1 LHELCLK
8 TQVLNHY
15 RFRRIENQ
23 LEFPDET
30 FQEII
35 EGKTKL
41 LIPKKSLTDKVPPM
55 KPAFFNP
62 KAKLN
67 RDFSIIAYSAFLN
80 KFQGPKIFLES
91 MSGIGAR
98 GLRVGTELSVEKIV
112 INDLNPSALKMAEY
126 SANLNNVKNVEFSEK
141 EVCRFF
147 SNYSKKGERG
157 SIVDIDPFGSPA
169 AFFDCGIRATMHGG
183 ILSTAATDLQVLN
196 GLFQSACKR
205 KYGGIPVRTEYG
217 NEIAIR
223 LILGSL
229 RTVAARLGVTIIPM
243 FVESEMHYYRTYV
256 KVLNRPDQQENLG
269 YILHCKNCGHRK
281 ISLEQEKECELCKLK
296 ISAAGPL
303 WIENIFNK
311 EFVQN
316 MLDENTK
323 LETDKNCEKI
333 LLKVIE
339 EAEMPATYFT
349 IDEIAS
355 IMKSSPPKLEK
366 AILSLKENGFLSSVT
381 AFNPTGFRTNAKVN
395 EIIEIF
401 KSIQ

>member
-1 LHELCLK
+1 M
-8 TQVLNHY
+8 
-15 RFRRIENQ
+15 
-23 LEFPDET
+23 EFTDET

-35 EGKTKL
+35 EGETKL
-41 LIPKKSLTDKVPPM
+41 LVPKKSITDKVPPM

-80 KFQGPKIFLES
+80 KFQGPKIFLEGL
-91 MSGIGAR
+91 SGLGAR
-98 GLRVGTELSVEKIV
+98 GLRVANELDVEKIV

-126 SANLNNVKNVEFSEK
+126 SANLNGIKNMEFSEK

-183 ILSTAATDLQVLN
+183 ILSMAATDLQVLN

-205 KYGGIPVRTEYG
+205 KYGGVPVRTEYG

-223 LILGSL
+223 LVLGSL
-229 RTVAARLGVTIIPM
+229 RAVAARLGVTVIPM

-256 KVLNRPDQQENLG
+256 KVLNRVDQKENLG
-269 YILHCKNCGHRK
+269 YILHCKNCGDRK
-281 ISLEQEKECELCKLK
+281 IALEQEQECKLCKSK
-296 ISAAGPL
+296 ISIAGPL
-303 WIENIFNK
+303 WIDKIFDK
-311 EFVQN
+311 EFVQD
-316 MLDENTK
+316 MIIENSK

-333 LLKVIE
+333 LCKCLSE
-339 EAEMPATYFT
+339 SEMPGTYYT
-349 IDEIAS
+349 IDEVAS

-366 AILSLKENGFLSSVT
+366 TVSSLIENGFLASVT
-381 AFNPTGFRTNAKVN
+381 VFNPTGFRTSANIK
-395 EIIEIF
+395 EIIKIF
-401 KSIQ
+401 ETIQ

>member
-1 LHELCLK
+1 M
-8 TQVLNHY
+8 
-15 RFRRIENQ
+15 
-23 LEFPDET
+23 EFTDET

-35 EGKTKL
+35 EGETKL
-41 LIPKKSLTDKVPPM
+41 LVPKKSITDKVPPM

-80 KFQGPKIFLES
+80 KFQGPKIFLEGL
-91 MSGIGAR
+91 SGLGAR
-98 GLRVGTELSVEKIV
+98 GLRVANELDVEKIV

-126 SANLNNVKNVEFSEK
+126 SANLNGIKNMEFSEK

-183 ILSTAATDLQVLN
+183 ILSMAATDLQVLN

-205 KYGGIPVRTEYG
+205 KYGGVPVRTEYG

-223 LILGSL
+223 LVLGSL
-229 RTVAARLGVTIIPM
+229 RAVAARLGVTVIPM

-256 KVLNRPDQQENLG
+256 KVLNRVDQKENLG
-269 YILHCKNCGHRK
+269 YILHCKNCGDRK
-281 ISLEQEKECELCKLK
+281 IALEQEQECKLCKSK
-296 ISAAGPL
+296 ISIAGPL
-303 WIENIFNK
+303 WIDKIFDK
-311 EFVQN
+311 EFVQD
-316 MLDENTK
+316 MIIENSK

-333 LLKVIE
+333 LCKCLSE
-339 EAEMPATYFT
+339 SEMPGTYYT
-349 IDEIAS
+349 IDEVAS

-366 AILSLKENGFLSSVT
+366 AVSSLIENGFLASVT
-381 AFNPTGFRTNAKVN
+381 VFNPTGFRTSANIK
-395 EIIEIF
+395 EIIKIF
-401 KSIQ
+401 ETIQ

>member
-1 LHELCLK
+1 MFLK
-8 TQVLNHY
+8 PQVLNRY
-15 RFRRIENQ
+15 TFRKIETQ

-41 LIPKKSLTDKVPPM
+41 LVPKKSITDKVPPM
-55 KPAFFNP
+55 KPVFFNP

-67 RDFSIIAYSAFLN
+67 RDFSIIAYSAFLR
-80 KFQGPKIFLES
+80 KFQGPKIFLEGL
-91 MSGIGAR
+91 SGLGAR
-98 GLRVGTELSVEKIV
+98 GLRVANELDVEKIV

-126 SANLNNVKNVEFSEK
+126 SANLNEVKNMEFSEK

-169 AFFDCGIRATMHGG
+169 AYFDCGIRATMHGG
-183 ILSTAATDLQVLN
+183 ILSIAATDLQVLN

-205 KYGGIPVRTEYG
+205 KYGGVPVRTEYG

-229 RTVAARLGVTIIPM
+229 RTVAARLGVTVVPM

-256 KVLNRPDQQENLG
+256 KVLNRPDQKENLG
-269 YILHCKNCGHRK
+269 YILHCKNCGNRK
-281 ISLEQEKECELCKLK
+281 ITLEQDQECKLCKSK
-296 ISAAGPL
+296 ISIAGPL
-303 WIENIFNK
+303 WIDKIFDK
-311 EFVQN
+311 EFVQD
-316 MLDENTK
+316 MIIENSK

-333 LLKVIE
+333 LCKCLSE
-339 EAEMPATYFT
+339 SEMPGTYYT
-349 IDEIAS
+349 IDEVAS

-366 AILSLKENGFLSSVT
+366 AISSLIENKFLASVT
-381 AFNPTGFRTNAKVN
+381 VFNPTGFRTNANIK
-395 EIIEIF
+395 EIIKIF
-401 KSIQ
+401 ETIQ

>member
-1 LHELCLK
+1 M
-8 TQVLNHY
+8 
-15 RFRRIENQ
+15 
-23 LEFPDET
+23 EFPDET

-41 LIPKKSLTDKVPPM
+41 LVPKKSITDKVPPM

-67 RDFSIIAYSAFLN
+67 RDFSIIAYSAFLK
-80 KFQGPKIFLES
+80 KFHGPRIFLEGL
-91 MSGIGAR
+91 SGIGAR
-98 GLRVGTELSVEKIV
+98 GLRVANELDVEKVI

-126 SANLNNVKNVEFSEK
+126 SAKLNDIKNIEFSEK

-157 SIVDIDPFGSPA
+157 SIVDMDPFGSPA
-169 AFFDCGIRATMHGG
+169 AYFDCGIRATMHGG

-205 KYGGIPVRTEYG
+205 KYGGVPVRAKYG

-229 RTVAARLGVTIIPM
+229 RTVAARLGVEIIPM

-256 KVLNRPDQQENLG
+256 KVLNRPDQKENLG
-269 YILHCKNCGHRK
+269 YILHCKKCGNIK
-281 ISLEQEKECELCKLK
+281 IALEQEQECQLCKSK
-296 ISAAGPL
+296 ISIAGPL
-303 WIENIFNK
+303 WIGKIFDK
-311 EFVQN
+311 EFVQY
-316 MLDENTK
+316 MLDENSV

-333 LLKVIE
+333 LFKCME
-339 EAEMPATYFT
+339 EAEMPGTYFT

-355 IMKSSPPKLEK
+355 LMKSSPPKLEK
-366 AILSLKENGFLSSVT
+366 VVSSLKENGFVSSIT
-381 AFNPTGFRTNAKVN
+381 AFNPTGFRTNADIN
-395 EIIEIF
+395 EIIKIF
-401 KSIQ
+401 ETIQ